1 MIETIIEDE
10 TGRLTKEIEKLLKK
24 AVEKTAEAEGFKKR
38 SEVDILIVDNKEMR
52 IINNKYRKI
61 NSETDVLSFPMDNFE
76 DGGILGDI
84 VISIDK
90 AKEQSIEYGHS
101 FEREMGFL
109 TVHGMLHLFGY
120 DHESPEQEKQMI
132 QKQEEILQHLHLR
145 R

>member
-61 NSETDVLSFPMDNFE
+61 NSKHVLSFPMDN
-76 DGGILGDI
+76 LWW
-84 VISIDK
+84 
-90 AKEQSIEYGHS
+90 Y
-101 FEREMGFL
+101 
-109 TVHGMLHLFGY
+109 FG
-120 DHESPEQEKQMI
+120 
-132 QKQEEILQHLHLR
+132 
-145 R
+145 